1 MKLQLLTLTICTV
14 LSGSVKLNASDNM
27 ATDAP
32 YNIDET
38 KLVTVTGTVKD
49 EAGIPLVGAY
59 VVEVNTSNG
68 VTTDPNGKF
77 TISVSKDS
85 KIEISFMSYISE
97 TFLIKNETSLNVV
110 LKEDLRLLDEVV
122 VVGYGSQSRKTLT
135 SSISTVKSD
144 VIEGKPVTNVGEAL
158 KGRVAGLY
166 AASNNSIPGRAPR
179 YLIRGGSSVNL
190 SNDPIVIV
198 DGVNRS
204 MSDLDANDIESIEV
218 LKDAAS
224 ASIYGARASNGVILV
239 TTKKGVPSKGPQ
251 ITFDATVGFENAVSK
266 WNLMNGTEFLTFLRP
281 QLVDAYEGQSILN
294 GASAAGT
301 GNLSDKANYSPKYL
315 ADGESVPEGWLS
327 MPDPIDPSKTL
338 IYQEYDSQA
347 RWFKT
352 SPWQKYYVGVNGGN
366 DKIKYTASASYLS
379 DGGVVRMTGYDHLS
393 MHANTTFKVTDDI
406 EASTSFDYARIN
418 YDQMYA
424 SNWNVLGRGL
434 LMGPTRKQ
442 YTEGGKISNGSGWF
456 QDPDYWEK
464 AYDFENI
471 KNNFA
476 GTFNLKWNI
485 LDGLSLFAQYG
496 VYNTNTFYSMY
507 QKVKVDGELNYRG
520 KNDGTQE
527 KRWAKI
533 RDTFTAYLNYA
544 KVFGN
549 HDINV
554 MAGYDYSKWRDW
566 YLYAKSTG
574 SVSDKVPILSSGT
587 VFTASNTDT
596 QEALVSYYARAN
608 YSFKDKYLLGLTVR
622 ADGSSKFAEGHKW
635 GYFPAASVG
644 WIVSDES
651 FWDKCRNTSNF
662 LKLRASYGL
671 TGNNGIG
678 LYDAYGAYSTSSL
691 YDGSSVTV
699 ASSMQNKDLT
709 WERTS
714 QLDLGFDVNFLND
727 RIRVTADYY
736 NKRTRDMLF
745 NVTLPD
751 TGSFDSVMANVGSA
765 RFYGFE
771 LALHTVNIERKDFYW
786 GTDIT
791 WSFNK
796 NKVLSL
802 DDSYKYKNLDGKDA
816 WRIGG
821 YTMTQTGEKFGG
833 IAVGEPL
840 GRIYGYV
847 IDHIITSQEDADNAY
862 YDALSKGYRREDGKR
877 VPGRKAVGDYEW
889 VNRPGSALTA
899 TGEEMIN
906 AEDMF
911 ELGNVLPKHTGGIN
925 NTIKYKRL
933 TFNLYCD
940 FALGHSIVNYM
951 KSRVFMNTY
960 GTCNGNILR
969 DVKDCW
975 EPGKSDYKYARF
987 LPNDC
992 DYGNSNFQRISDFCV
1007 EKGDYLCIRDVS
1019 ISYDLP
1025 EKWIRGLKLQKLT
1038 VGVSGST
1045 LAYVDNVTGTISP
1058 EIGIG
1063 ASSSGSWFSA
1073 VNTSDNVNANI
1084 APAARKILFN
1094 VKLTF

>member
-424 SNWNVLGRGL
+424 SNWNVR
-434 LMGPTRKQ
+434 
-442 YTEGGKISNGSGWF
+442 
-456 QDPDYWEK
+456 
-464 AYDFENI
+464 
-471 KNNFA
+471 
-476 GTFNLKWNI
+476 
-485 LDGLSLFAQYG
+485 
-496 VYNTNTFYSMY
+496 
-507 QKVKVDGELNYRG
+507 
-520 KNDGTQE
+520 QE
-527 KRWAKI
+527 KNIRKAERSRMVVGGSKI
-533 RDTFTAYLNYA
+533 LIIGRKRTTLR
-544 KVFGN
+544 
-549 HDINV
+549 I
-554 MAGYDYSKWRDW
+554 SRTT
-566 YLYAKSTG
+566 S
-574 SVSDKVPILSSGT
+574 P
-587 VFTASNTDT
+587 
-596 QEALVSYYARAN
+596 AL
-608 YSFKDKYLLGLTVR
+608 
-622 ADGSSKFAEGHKW
+622 
-635 GYFPAASVG
+635 
-644 WIVSDES
+644 
-651 FWDKCRNTSNF
+651 
-662 LKLRASYGL
+662 
-671 TGNNGIG
+671 
-678 LYDAYGAYSTSSL
+678 STSS
-691 YDGSSVTV
+691 
-699 ASSMQNKDLT
+699 
-709 WERTS
+709 
-714 QLDLGFDVNFLND
+714 
-727 RIRVTADYY
+727 
-736 NKRTRDMLF
+736 
-745 NVTLPD
+745 
-751 TGSFDSVMANVGSA
+751 
-765 RFYGFE
+765 
-771 LALHTVNIERKDFYW
+771 
-786 GTDIT
+786 
-791 WSFNK
+791 
-796 NKVLSL
+796 
-802 DDSYKYKNLDGKDA
+802 
-816 WRIGG
+816 
-821 YTMTQTGEKFGG
+821 G
-833 IAVGEPL
+833 I
-840 GRIYGYV
+840 
-847 IDHIITSQEDADNAY
+847 S
-862 YDALSKGYRREDGKR
+862 
-877 VPGRKAVGDYEW
+877 
-889 VNRPGSALTA
+889 LTA
-899 TGEEMIN
+899 
-906 AEDMF
+906 F
-911 ELGNVLPKHTGGIN
+911 H
-925 NTIKYKRL
+925 
-933 TFNLYCD
+933 C
-940 FALGHSIVNYM
+940 
-951 KSRVFMNTY
+951 SRSM
-960 GTCNGNILR
+960 
-969 DVKDCW
+969 
-975 EPGKSDYKYARF
+975 
-987 LPNDC
+987 
-992 DYGNSNFQRISDFCV
+992 
-1007 EKGDYLCIRDVS
+1007 VS
-1019 ISYDLP
+1019 IT
-1025 EKWIRGLKLQKLT
+1025 RT
-1038 VGVSGST
+1038 HST
-1045 LAYVDNVTGTISP
+1045 ACTK
-1058 EIGIG
+1058 
-1063 ASSSGSWFSA
+1063 
-1073 VNTSDNVNANI
+1073 
-1084 APAARKILFN
+1084 R
-1094 VKLTF
+1094 